1 MKKLAIVL
9 MMAVILGLSQVS
21 RIGRVNTEMQENAQH
36 VSGLWTIE
44 TDGDYY
50 AYFYSTVVSGYSS
63 GWQFTIPAYPLAY
76 PYQNTSVSTDSVI
89 ELYDGLDLIESFPL
103 SNWVDFVELD
113 GPLTE
118 FFIGYT
124 IRVTLGTVGTI
135 EENDGYGETETLDL
149 GDCTAIKVKVYQSF
163 VTIPSE
169 EGVTWINSWET
180 LATAWVYQLGRL
192 VYYHSQMALYDSEFS
207 VYGFNPPSDPTPP
220 TDYTFNGW
228 KTITG
233 DYFDFDAGIT
243 DPDWLEVDEDG
254 YDYLTLWAS
263 FVNLYDPSIELPQNP
278 VDNSP
283 TGFLDILDAF
293 GLDDD
298 GGKMIV
304 FYVIALVAVF
314 GLLAIKPIRE
324 NSFVIIIVLIALTA
338 LFMFLGWLP
347 VWSSVI
353 TFLILTY
360 AGLKTLGMTPTS
372 SRED

>member
-9 MMAVILGLSQVS
+9 MMALALSIPS
-21 RIGRVNTEMQENAQH
+21 GFGRVQADMEVVGSN
-36 VSGLWTIE
+36 VSGIWTIE

-50 AYFYSTVVSGYSS
+50 AYFFDDIVQGYST
-63 GWQFTIPAYPLAY
+63 GWSFIVPAYPVGY
-76 PYQNTSVSTDSVI
+76 PYQNTSVSADSVI
-89 ELYDGLDLIESFPL
+89 ELYDGLNLLYSYDL
-103 SNWVDFVELD
+103 VDFVDFTELD
-113 GPLTE
+113 EPLTE
-118 FFIGYT
+118 VFVGYT
-124 IRVTLGTVGTI
+124 IRVTLGTSGSVQEVG
-135 EENDGYGETETLDL
+135 GYGNIVNVDL
-149 GDCTAIKVKVYQSF
+149 GDCDAIKVKVYQSF

-169 EGVTWINSWET
+169 EGVTWINAWET
-180 LATAWVYQLGRL
+180 LATAYQFQLGRW
-192 VYYHSQMALYDSEFS
+192 VYYYSQMALYDSEFS
-207 VYGFNPPSDPTPP
+207 VYGFDEPTAPTPP
-220 TDYTFNGW
+220 TDYTLKGW

-243 DPDWLEVDEDG
+243 NPEWLMEDEDG
-254 YDYLTLWAS
+254 YDYLNLYAS
-263 FVNLYDPSIELPQNP
+263 YVNIYDPSIELPSNP
-278 VDNSP
+278 TDNSP

-324 NSFVIIIVLIALTA
+324 NPFVIIIVLVALTT